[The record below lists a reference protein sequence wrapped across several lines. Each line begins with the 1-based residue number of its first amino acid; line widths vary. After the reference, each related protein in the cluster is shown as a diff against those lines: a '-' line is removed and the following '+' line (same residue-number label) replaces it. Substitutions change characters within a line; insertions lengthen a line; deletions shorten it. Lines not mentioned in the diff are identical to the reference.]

1 MREKL
6 QEQIGIQEKLRYGYY
21 RDILQQESYAE
32 RLKAEI
38 QYKQDE
44 EDYKKGII
52 KKAPISKVMSVL
64 NEEDSVIKSVRFFD
78 GTEKMTLTKEQ

>member
-38 QYKQDE
+38 QYK
-44 EDYKKGII
+44 
-52 KKAPISKVMSVL
+52 
-64 NEEDSVIKSVRFFD
+64 
-78 GTEKMTLTKEQ
+78 